1 MGKGSTALGL
11 IALIFAAG
19 GLGLGDLAW
28 ISVSR
33 VEPQLAIFS
42 EQNTWY
48 KYNDTAFRCDPIQTY
63 LTFTGLTIEFELG
76 PNESVYFSFTSRGHT
91 EQNLVAWSRIL
102 VLFRVDGISRLDP
115 SAEVGAYNVGFTMH
129 SMIHLQDVR
138 DDLSPGVHTVTVVIR
153 GDPAANY
160 IFKSS
165 LFVQKSPM

>member
-1 MGKGSTALGL
+1 MGKGSTVLGV
-11 IALIFAAG
+11 IALILGAG
-19 GLGLGDLAW
+19 GLGLGGLAW

-33 VEPQLAIFS
+33 VETQVANLS

-48 KYNDTAFRCDPIQTY
+48 RYNETTFRCDPIQTY
-63 LTFTGLTIEFELG
+63 ITFTGLTIEFELG
-76 PNESVYFSFTSRGHT
+76 PNESVYFSFTSRAHT
-91 EQNLVAWSRIL
+91 EQNIGVWSKIL

-115 SAEVGAYNVGFTMH
+115 SAEVGAYNLGLTTH

-138 DDLSPGVHTVTVVIR
+138 DDLSPGVHNVTIDIR

>member
-1 MGKGSTALGL
+1 LGKGSTVLGI
-11 IALIFAAG
+11 IALILGAG
-19 GLGLGDLAW
+19 GLGLGGLAW

-33 VEPQLAIFS
+33 VETQVANLS

-48 KYNDTAFRCDPIQTY
+48 KYNDTVLKCDPIQTY

-91 EQNLVAWSRIL
+91 EQNLGAWSRIF
-102 VLFRVDGISRLDP
+102 VIFRVDGIPRLDP
-115 SAEVGAYNVGFTMH
+115 NAEVGAYNVGFVMH
-129 SMIHLQDVR
+129 SMIYLQDVR
-138 DDLSPGVHTVTVVIR
+138 DDLSPGVHNVTIDIR

-160 IFKSS
+160 IWKSS